1 MGPNVLCIYL
11 HTELLGVLSLLSRND
26 LTFISSFLEMSCTI
40 IDSGI
45 FNCFLSVLPNQS
57 WKMKVIYSQK
67 HWASFTWNVIDL
79 ALYMASFFLLLIFH
93 LKCLLLRALWL
104 RNHSIFLPS
113 YMYQYLIIILY
124 FFLPHWSEAP
134 WAQGSCLLPVLFT
147 TTSVSFLLVPW
158 NMLGS

>member
-67 HWASFTWNVIDL
+67 H
-79 ALYMASFFLLLIFH
+79 
-93 LKCLLLRALWL
+93 
-104 RNHSIFLPS
+104 
-113 YMYQYLIIILY
+113 
-124 FFLPHWSEAP
+124 
-134 WAQGSCLLPVLFT
+134 
-147 TTSVSFLLVPW
+147 
-158 NMLGS
+158 